1 MASFNIDLP
10 PCTHRY
16 LPLSSCR
23 GASYSRN
30 EDLYL
35 IVVYLFAVLNN
46 AAASSW
52 SLPYI
57 LRKTAESLH
66 CQLKNYAAPP
76 PRRKVPH
83 KS

>member
-30 EDLYL
+30 EGLYL

-46 AAASSW
+46 AAASN
-52 SLPYI
+52 LPRPYI
-57 LRKTAESLH
+57 S
-66 CQLKNYAAPP
+66 LKNRDCYRQDLCGTSPEEKSAA
-76 PRRKVPH
+76 
-83 KS
+83 